1 MGIVS
6 IVACMAFS
14 LRSSAGES
22 RGLETPC
29 GKKGKPW
36 QSTLSK
42 TLLFLLIAAVTTNRL
57 TAQFAGI
64 VGSIS
69 DPTGASIGSATVRA
83 TNIGTGLQ
91 WEIKTGPQGDYA
103 FGLLP
108 PGVYV
113 VEATAAGFLP
123 SRAAGIE
130 LAVNA
135 TRHVD
140 LRLALPDVK
149 EKVQVEATPPLVE
162 TETSEQG
169 LVVGGTMIADLPLN
183 GRDFLRLAKL
193 APGVSGAT
201 DNPASPAGPFNVNGQ
216 RDLSNNIMIDG
227 INVNAGGSANG
238 RISLAPGN
246 DPSAGQS
253 GSSVA
258 LVSVDAVLEFK
269 VQTQL
274 QTAEYGGF
282 SGAVVNVTT
291 RSGAREFHGDG
302 FEFFRNSDLDANNF
316 FNNANGVPRTPTG
329 NNFFGGT
336 LGGPV
341 HKDRTFFFVSME
353 GLRQRVG
360 VTVDAR
366 VPSLTARAEANPA
379 VKDLIDAYPLPTGVD
394 NGDGSAGYFATATNR
409 VGETDFS
416 GRLDHR
422 ISSSDD
428 LFARYSFSDSASQ
441 LRQFYLNTHS
451 NNRTILQSLGISEV
465 HRVTPNLF
473 NEARFG
479 FVRSANLSLGGADSF
494 GGAMPIPLN
503 PAGDAILPGIEVFSL
518 PFAESPNPPELQN
531 NNVFSFNDDVT
542 YVHGRNDWKF
552 GFSGRR
558 VQGNVNLQPLS
569 SGVYFFNTVSDLVN
583 NNPAS
588 FFNQIAETGF
598 GVRFTN
604 FALYGQDNVRITPKL
619 KLNLGLRYELDTVP
633 NEAHGRFS
641 PIMGLD
647 NIATATLG
655 QPGTPVHN
663 DNYLDFAPRIGFAYR
678 LTNDA
683 KTVLRGGTG
692 IYYDLPTIN
701 ATQLAFGPPFKITN
715 FLLGSALG
723 GPVTVP
729 VNPAL
734 LITAITGMPPFGS
747 AEVYDPASFRTP
759 FSYEY
764 NLNVQR
770 QLDDKTVA
778 QVSYIGSLGR
788 NLIHQQPLNLINP
801 ATGMAPNPN
810 FSTGALELIETNAV
824 SNYNA
829 LQANVTRR
837 VSHGL
842 QLTASYSWAHS
853 LDDASNPTGT
863 SINSSYTGSNPYDFR
878 AEYASS
884 DFDIRHNFSS
894 AFSYDL
900 PAGSLRLRSIAGKL
914 LAGWSVEGIFTAQT
928 GLPFTALI
936 GEDIAGN
943 GDQYAANNQRPNL
956 VPGQPLYIA
965 SSEAPFRVANPAA
978 FSIPAAGTYGNAGRN
993 ILRSFGLQQ
1002 LDVGLLKSVKVSERT
1017 SVQFRAEFFN
1027 VYNHANFATPAASGN
1042 NLLTAG
1048 SSFGISQEMANSSSG
1063 GLLLPLFNSGG
1074 PRSIQLALK
1083 LMF

>member
-1 MGIVS
+1 MVGIVS
-6 IVACMAFS
+6 
-14 LRSSAGES
+14 
-22 RGLETPC
+22 
-29 GKKGKPW
+29 
-36 QSTLSK
+36 
-42 TLLFLLIAAVTTNRL
+42 
-57 TAQFAGI
+57 
-64 VGSIS
+64 
-69 DPTGASIGSATVRA
+69 DPSGASIEDAAVQA
-83 TNIGTGLQ
+83 TNAGTGLKWQ
-91 WEIKTGPQGDYA
+91 AKTGPRGDYS

-108 PGVYV
+108 PGVYA
-113 VEATAAGFLP
+113 VEASATGFSP
-123 SRAAGIE
+123 SRADGVD

-140 LRLALPDVK
+140 LQLALLQVK
-149 EKVQVEATPPLVE
+149 ENVRVIATPPLVE

-169 LVVGGTMIADLPLN
+169 LVVGEKMITDLPLN

-216 RDLSNNIMIDG
+216 RDLSNNILIDG

-246 DPSAGQS
+246 DPAAGQS

-258 LVSVDAVLEFK
+258 LVSVDALFEFK
-269 VQTQL
+269 VQTQM

-291 RSGAREFHGDG
+291 RSGTNEFHGSG
-302 FEFFRNSDLDANNF
+302 FEFLRNSDLDANNF

-329 NNFFGGT
+329 NNFFGGAV
-336 LGGPV
+336 GGPI
-341 HKDRTFFFVSME
+341 HKDRTFFFASFE

-366 VPSLTARAEANPA
+366 VPSLAARAAASPA
-379 VKDLIDAYPLPTGVD
+379 VQSLIEEYPLPTGPD
-394 NGDGSAGYFATATNR
+394 NGDDTAPYFATATNA

-422 ISSSDD
+422 FSSSDD
-428 LFARYSFSDSASQ
+428 FFARYSFSDSDSR
-441 LRQFYLNTHS
+441 LRQFFLNT
-451 NNRTILQSLGISEV
+451 RTRNHTLLESASLSEV
-465 HRVTPNLF
+465 HRFTPNLF

-479 FVRSANLSLGGADSF
+479 FVRSANSSFGAADTF
-494 GGAMPIPLN
+494 GGALPIPLN
-503 PAGDAILPGIEVFSL
+503 AAGDATLPGIEVFSL
-518 PFAESPNPPELQN
+518 PFAEAPDPPELQTN
-531 NNVFSFNDDVT
+531 NIFNFNDDVT
-542 YVHGRNDWKF
+542 YIRGRNDWKF
-552 GFSGRR
+552 GFSVRR
-558 VQGNVNLQPLS
+558 VQGNVDLQPLE
-569 SGVYFFNTVSDLVN
+569 SGVYFFNTVADLVN
-583 NNPAS
+583 NKPVF
-588 FFNQIAETGF
+588 FFNQIAETGL

-604 FALYGQDNVRITPKL
+604 LAFYGQDDIRVTPKL

-633 NEAHGRFS
+633 TEAHGRFS
-641 PIMGLD
+641 PIVGLD

-655 QPGTPVHN
+655 QPGAPVHN
-663 DNYLDFAPRIGFAYR
+663 GDYLNFAPRIGFAYQ
-678 LTNDA
+678 LTSDA
-683 KTVLRGGTG
+683 KTVLRGGSG
-692 IYYDLPTIN
+692 IYYDVPTIN

-715 FLLGSALG
+715 SVLGSALG

-734 LITAITGMPPFGS
+734 LITAITGKPPFGS
-747 AEVYDPASFRTP
+747 AEVYDPTNFRTP

-770 QLDDKTVA
+770 QLAGTTVV

-788 NLIHQQPLNLINP
+788 HLIHQQPLNLLDP

-837 VSHGL
+837 LSHGL
-842 QLTASYSWAHS
+842 QLTASYTLAHS

-863 SINSSYTGSNPYDFR
+863 SINSSFTGSNPYDFR

-884 DFDIRHNFSS
+884 DFDVRHNFVA
-894 AFSYDL
+894 AFTYDL
-900 PAGSLRLRSIAGKL
+900 PK
-914 LAGWSVEGIFTAQT
+914 GWSLNGIFTAQT
-928 GLPFTALI
+928 GQPFTPLL

-943 GDQYAANNQRPNL
+943 GDQNAAENQRPNL
-956 VPGQPLYIA
+956 VLGQPLYIA
-965 SSEAPFRVANPAA
+965 SSEPPFHVANPAA
-978 FSIPAAGTYGNAGRN
+978 FATPAAGTYGDAGRN
-993 ILRSFGLQQ
+993 ILRSSGLQQ
-1002 LDVGLLKSVKVSERT
+1002 LDLSLLKTIKIRERL
-1017 SVQFRAEFFN
+1017 SAQFRAEFFN
-1027 VYNHANFATPAASGN
+1027 VYNHANFAGPAASGN

-1048 SSFGISQEMANSSSG
+1048 SSFGLSQEMANASSG

-1074 PRSIQLALK
+1074 PRSIQLAVK
-1083 LMF
+1083 LVF